1 MNDVSKIALGYAPS
15 QSRDALGAL
24 WTLDDALGRVVA
36 STTEPLIGQMR
47 LTWWHDQLV
56 ALDARLAPAEPIL
69 VGLVDVIRDYDVTG
83 ADMAVLVEGWEALLE
98 PMPLGDH
105 PLHAYATMRG
115 DRLFSLSAKILGANV
130 ATGLGA
136 GWALIDFATRCSDR
150 ITRDRAMALFAP
162 VPVIAPKP
170 LRILAHV
177 AKSRAQQ
184 SSDQIV
190 MPVSRWV
197 ILRAVLS

>member
-1 MNDVSKIALGYAPS
+1 MNEVTRIALAYAPR
-15 QSRDALGAL
+15 QLRGAL
-24 WTLDDALGRVVA
+24 TALWALDDVLGRVVA

-56 ALDARLAPAEPIL
+56 ALDARRAPAEPTL
-69 VGLVDVIRDYDVTG
+69 VGLIDVIRDYHVTG
-83 ADMAVLVEGWEALLE
+83 AEMATLVEGWEALLE

-105 PLHAYATMRG
+105 PLQAYATMRG
-115 DRLFSLSAKILGANV
+115 DRLFALSAKILGSDV
-130 ATGLGA
+130 STGLGA
-136 GWALIDFATRCSDR
+136 GWALTDFATRCSDR
-150 ITRDRAMALFAP
+150 IMRDRAMALFTP
-162 VPVIAPKP
+162 VGITAPKP

-177 AKSRAQQ
+177 AKSRARQA
-184 SSDQIV
+184 SDQIV